1 MMQRL
6 KAIIKKQAGLTF
18 IELLIALSLTGIITA
33 SSTMIVFQVFDGEAR
48 ANNHLDA
55 ISRVQ
60 NAGREISRDASM
72 AQVITLPEEGDADG
86 LPLTMVWNEWDD
98 NSEHQAEYFIEDNIL
113 KRTHYLD
120 GEETETYNFEHIIS
134 IDPDTEEVVTF
145 FDDDTFTFTLTASVG
160 IGSQRIS
167 ATREYRTAPRPSL

>member
-6 KAIIKKQAGLTF
+6 KTIIGKQAGLTL
-18 IELLIALSLTGIITA
+18 IELVIALAITGIITA
-33 SSTMIVFQVFDGEAR
+33 STTMVVFQVFDGEAR

-72 AQVITLPEEGDADG
+72 AQAIIPPEEGDADG
-86 LPLTMVWNEWDD
+86 LPLTMVWSEWENDA
-98 NSEHQAEYFIEDNIL
+98 EHQAEYFIEENVL
-113 KRTHYLD
+113 KRKHYLNGD
-120 GEETETYNFEHIIS
+120 ETETYTFEYIIS
-134 IDPDTEEVVTF
+134 IDPDTEELVTF

-167 ATREYRTAPRPSL
+167 TTREYRTAPRPSL